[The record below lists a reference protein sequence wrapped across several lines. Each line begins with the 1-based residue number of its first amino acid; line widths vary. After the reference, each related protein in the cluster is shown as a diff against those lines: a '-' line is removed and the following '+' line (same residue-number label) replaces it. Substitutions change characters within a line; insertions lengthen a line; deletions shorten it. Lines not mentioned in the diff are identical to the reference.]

1 MAEGNPMLILEQ
13 GEKVQTPPAIWIQG
27 QPDIVHDY
35 RDPDYAGPEH
45 EPQRFVNN
53 YRKAGGEIDLLYVDN
68 AKKAGRRFIRTGGG
82 VLPPAYPSVDL
93 SPPLSLR
100 AKRSNPATRWGLP
113 SLAPRDDSLIR
124 LPALSPAAV
133 PGRAT
138 FRARP

>member
-1 MAEGNPMLILEQ
+1 MAEGNPILILES

-35 RDPDYAGPEH
+35 HDPDYAGPEH

-82 VLPPAYPSVDL
+82 VPPPAHQ
-93 SPPLSLR
+93 
-100 AKRSNPATRWGLP
+100 GLT
-113 SLAPRDDSLIR
+113 PRH
-124 LPALSPAAV
+124 
-133 PGRAT
+133 
-138 FRARP
+138 ARR